1 MCRTGAGGIG
11 GFEEAHHSLSMEACR
26 AQQHSLG
33 TRVPPAHH
41 RETVLS
47 VTARDA
53 LDGGVWDAL
62 GHDQQAGITGNTQT
76 ERDRAEGVRVEMT
89 FCSCHCRMS

>member
-1 MCRTGAGGIG
+1 
-11 GFEEAHHSLSMEACR
+11 MEACR

-62 GHDQQAGITGNTQT
+62 GHDQQAGVTGNTQIEI
-76 ERDRAEGVRVEMT
+76 ERESAEGVRVEMT